1 MGIFDN
7 LRDSLSKRPA
17 MLGRE
22 PNAGNMPQLRPAVMP
37 QRFPNMPNFQGM
49 PNLQGIGGIPGLQ
62 NIDFSNLP
70 MGMDFSNFDPRAI
83 NANPQ
88 GFQNMIEQA
97 QNQELLAQQTS
108 ERNILQQDMFNRAMA
123 EEAQNPTN
131 NRITTMPV
139 LGNTPRGP
147 GMNLGDMLMRNPDGS
162 PMMGSGPGMNFGDRF
177 KQTNLRE
184 NMPPPQRL
192 NPLPPSMGLNP
203 PPGGFESSTMP
214 IRNPDGSPM
223 MGGTLGGPGYG
234 EYPLGSA
241 GPRVD
246 PRS

>member
-37 QRFPNMPNFQGM
+37 QTFPNMPNFQGM

-88 GFQNMIEQA
+88 GFQDMIQQAKAQEQMMPQA
-97 QNQELLAQQTS
+97 
-108 ERNILQQDMFNRAMA
+108 
-123 EEAQNPTN
+123 PTGQ
-131 NRITTMPV
+131 IT
-139 LGNTPRGP
+139 
-147 GMNLGDMLMRNPDGS
+147 DMLMRNPDGS
-162 PMMGSGPGMNFGDRF
+162 PMMGSGPGMNTFGDRF
-177 KQTNLRE
+177 NQTNMRE

-203 PPGGFESSTMP
+203 PPGGFE
-214 IRNPDGSPM
+214 GSLPV
-223 MGGTLGGPGYG
+223 L
-234 EYPLGSA
+234 
-241 GPRVD
+241 D
-246 PRS
+246 